1 MTEKVAIIGA
11 GIFQKPL
18 IEKAGSM
25 GYETH
30 VFAWEDGAAGREA
43 ADYFYPVSIVEKEQ
57 ILALCR
63 SFRPSAVVSIAS
75 DLAAVTVNE
84 VACRLGLPSNSPECV
99 KKTTNKYLMRRALQR
114 AGIPV
119 PAFVL
124 ADQANLTGGAA
135 AWGLSY
141 PLIVKPTDRSGS
153 RGIALVHDD
162 LELRRAVV
170 TAAGYSFQKKA
181 IVETVLEGSE
191 YSCECITAHGEHHLL
206 ALTQKI
212 TTGSPDFIETGHR
225 QPAVFT
231 AAQTDEIAQTLFA
244 AFDALEI
251 TCGASHAEFRID
263 SAGRIRIIEIGAR
276 MGGDC
281 IGSHLV
287 PLSTGYDFMGMVL
300 DVAAGKKLNLR
311 RQTGLRASAV
321 NFIMNQADL
330 EKMNRII
337 DAAPEAMVEIGPIEM
352 NGRPVIDSSSRY
364 GYYILAANDAGEM
377 ARILAL

>member
-1 MTEKVAIIGA
+1 MIEKVAIIGA

-18 IEKAGSM
+18 IEKAKSM

-30 VFAWEDGAAGREA
+30 VFAWEDGAVGREA

-63 SFRPSAVVSIAS
+63 SIRPAAVASIAS
-75 DLAAVTVNE
+75 DLAAITVNE

-99 KKTTNKYLMRRALQR
+99 KKTTNKYLMRRALQK

-119 PAFVL
+119 PDFVL
-124 ADQANLTGGAA
+124 ADQANLAGGAA

-162 LELRRAVV
+162 PALRRAVE

-181 IVETVLEGSE
+181 IVETVLEGPE
-191 YSCECITAHGEHHLL
+191 YSCECLTEQGQHHLL

-212 TTGSPDFIETGHR
+212 TTGAPDFIETGHR
-225 QPAVFT
+225 QPAAFPE
-231 AAQTDEIAQTLFA
+231 AQKSEIAQILFA
-244 AFDALEI
+244 AYDALDI
-251 TCGASHAEFRID
+251 TCGASHAEFRVD
-263 SAGRIRIIEIGAR
+263 HAGRIRIIEIGAR

-300 DVAAGKKLNLR
+300 DVAAGKRPNLQK
-311 RQTGLRASAV
+311 QTGPRAAAI
-321 NFIMNQADL
+321 NFIMNGADL
-330 EKMNRII
+330 AKMNRIVQ
-337 DAAPEAMVEIGPIEM
+337 AVPESVVEIGPIEL
-352 NGRPVIDSSSRY
+352 NDRPVVDSSSRY
-364 GYYILAANDAGEM
+364 GYYILAAGDTREM
-377 ARILAL
+377 ERILAL